1 MRAPQWRRVVL
12 INITSETRGQRSS
25 HTELRFNWNTNSCYR
40 GSSLGMEELF
50 QSIGLSES
58 KARDT
63 LKNANVSNAL
73 KSYILQVHT
82 EAVDMHVLIAPLH
95 EQC

>member
-1 MRAPQWRRVVL
+1 
-12 INITSETRGQRSS
+12 
-25 HTELRFNWNTNSCYR
+25 
-40 GSSLGMEELF
+40 MEELF

-73 KSYILQVHT
+73 KSYILQVDLH
-82 EAVDMHVLIAPLH
+82 AYGVNHV
-95 EQC
+95 QCRNARVR

>member
-1 MRAPQWRRVVL
+1 
-12 INITSETRGQRSS
+12 
-25 HTELRFNWNTNSCYR
+25 
-40 GSSLGMEELF
+40 MEELF

-73 KSYILQVHT
+73 KSYILQVRT
-82 EAVDMHVLIAPLH
+82 DAVGTHVFSRVYIGVLKVKCSCH
-95 EQC
+95 

>member
-1 MRAPQWRRVVL
+1 
-12 INITSETRGQRSS
+12 
-25 HTELRFNWNTNSCYR
+25 
-40 GSSLGMEELF
+40 MEELF

-73 KSYILQVHT
+73 KSYILQVRT
-82 EAVDMHVLIAPLH
+82 DAVDTHVFSQMYIGVLKVKCSCH
-95 EQC
+95 

>member
-1 MRAPQWRRVVL
+1 
-12 INITSETRGQRSS
+12 
-25 HTELRFNWNTNSCYR
+25 
-40 GSSLGMEELF
+40 MEELF

-82 EAVDMHVLIAPLH
+82 DAVDTHVFSHVYICAPV
-95 EQC
+95 EC

>member
-1 MRAPQWRRVVL
+1 MPVV
-12 INITSETRGQRSS
+12 SVS
-25 HTELRFNWNTNSCYR
+25 
-40 GSSLGMEELF
+40 MEELF

-73 KSYILQVHT
+73 KSYILQVRT
-82 EAVDMHVLIAPLH
+82 DAVDTHAFSHVYIGVLKVKCSCH
-95 EQC
+95 